1 MNVSL
6 FKYIPFQVGQ
16 LVANI
21 ETGALALPD
30 IQRPF
35 VWPQSKVRDLLDSMY
50 KGFPVGQ
57 LMFWQTGADPGI
69 KQIGIDKKPIQA
81 PYHLIVDGQQRL
93 TSLYAVV
100 TGEAVLR
107 EDFTETRIKVAFN
120 PWTEQFIIPDA
131 TTSKNPEWLPDIT
144 ALFGSFLSTVEG
156 YLKRISAV
164 RDVSEEEREHIFAVF
179 DRVRDLNKYQFSVVE
194 LDATADEEQVAEV
207 FVRTNSEG
215 VVLNQADF
223 ILTLMSVFWEKG
235 RKKLEEFTR
244 ASKVPSTTGSS
255 PFNWYL
261 QPQPAQLLRV
271 SAALAFRRARLK
283 HVYAAL
289 RGRDLET
296 GKPVPDQREQQFEL
310 LATAQDDVLEL
321 TNWLEFMHVL
331 DRAGYKGSKMI
342 SSENAIMY
350 TYALWLIGL
359 KDCGVSR
366 DELREV
372 MARWFF
378 MVSITARYSASF
390 ESQMERDLEP
400 FREELS
406 SAEFCRIINQKVADS
421 LTNDFWE
428 ITLPNELSTSA
439 SRSPALLA
447 YIAAL
452 NILDAQPLL
461 STGSVRTWLDPAVST
476 KKGIERHHL
485 FPRNYLKNIGVTKVR
500 VINQIANMALVEWTD
515 NIEISDEAPSD
526 YWPRELEKKNF
537 SKETIEQQMYWHAL
551 PKDWHIMEY
560 DEFLQQR
567 RQLMARIV
575 KNAFNELS

>member
-156 YLKRISAV
+156 YLKRIAAV

-235 RKKLEEFTR
+235 RKQLEEFTR

-560 DEFLQQR
+560 DEFLQRR
-567 RQLMARIV
+567 RQLMAGIV
-575 KNAFNELS
+575 KDAFDELS